1 MRVVAKVALHMLE
14 FVKGNAEEPTGN
26 LIVYC
31 YVNGR
36 NPFHPGGK
44 IILSNVVVSF
54 LSARTNMF
62 PVVVFPPVSLMTEDD
77 LDQVLEINEFSDVMQ
92 LYDFEMPEGEE
103 EGQNY
108 VNERMSHFNQVV
120 MEYVEYCRG
129 YIGARIRDD
138 DFLPE
143 PQEFEADFT
152 LEAPAAAGPERQAE
166 ENALSTLPDDE
177 KSTLENLERLMG
189 HAPRNQEDSHFRNVV
204 RHIEA
209 RYPKYDIRNFL
220 RGLQVRQSVDAGL
233 HSLYMKK
240 FWAIYEENYEQAARI
255 QGKINRLEKS
265 LSLSPE

>member
-1 MRVVAKVALHMLE
+1 MLE
-14 FVKGNAEEPTGN
+14 FLKGNAEEPTGN

-62 PVVVFPPVSLMTEDD
+62 PVVVFPPVSLMTDED
-77 LDQVLEINEFSDVMQ
+77 LDQVLEINEFSDVIQ
-92 LYDFEMPEGEE
+92 LYDFEMPDGEDP
-103 EGQNY
+103 GQNY
-108 VNERMSHFNQVV
+108 VNERMTHFNQIV
-120 MEYVEYCRG
+120 MEYVEFCRG
-129 YIGARIRDD
+129 YISSRVRDD
-138 DFLPE
+138 FMAESRELDA
-143 PQEFEADFT
+143 EFA
-152 LEAPAAAGPERQAE
+152 LEAPRE
-166 ENALSTLPDDE
+166 EPATATALSTLPDEE
-177 KSTLENLERLMG
+177 KNALENLERLMG
-189 HAPRNQEDSHFRNVV
+189 SSGPRGEEELKADHHFRSVV
-204 RHIEA
+204 RLIEA

-220 RGLQVRQSVDAGL
+220 RGLKVPQSADAGL

-255 QGKINRLEKS
+255 QSKINRLEKS